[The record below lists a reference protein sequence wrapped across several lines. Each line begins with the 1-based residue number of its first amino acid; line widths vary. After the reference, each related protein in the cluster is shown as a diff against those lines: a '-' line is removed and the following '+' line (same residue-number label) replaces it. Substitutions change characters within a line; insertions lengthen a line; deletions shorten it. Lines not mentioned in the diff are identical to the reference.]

1 MAGTFDL
8 TFRTDSAGNMVKG
21 RRGEYVCNI
30 VQMLFAMNPGSD
42 PYEPEK
48 GLAIQQ
54 HLHKSYIERTRDA
67 GYESEIRKQ
76 FLNYTDLQPTD
87 ILALYVNKCLFIY
100 AAFLLDGNIYQVDV
114 TADDTALSAILRQ

>member
-30 VQMLFAMNPGSD
+30 VQMLFAMILGSD

>member
-1 MAGTFDL
+1 MRNCNASNRSYPVCPGTSVSDMGPDFTIAMA
-8 TFRTDSAGNMVKG
+8 
-21 RRGEYVCNI
+21 YVPW
-30 VQMLFAMNPGSD
+30 QQFGAL
-42 PYEPEK
+42 YEPEK